1 MSEYKELL
9 YHGET
14 KFGRKDGDTTWL
26 LGGGGLTPVPT
37 ADCEFAGD
45 RPVPTFKELHLA
57 HERGELPYQSEPHK
71 LFEGAATPTEGESL
85 PTKAKTKKAA
95 SKS

>member
-14 KFGRKDGDTTWL
+14 RFGRKDGDTTWL
-26 LGGGGLTPVPT
+26 TGGGGLTPVPT

-57 HERGELPYQSEPHK
+57 HERGELPYQSE
-71 LFEGAATPTEGESL
+71 AATPTEGGSL

>member
-1 MSEYKELL
+1 MSEYQELL

-37 ADCEFAGD
+37 ADCEFPGD

-57 HERGELPYQSEPHK
+57 HERGELPYHK
-71 LFEGAATPTEGESL
+71 LAKEAATPTEGESL